1 MKYIFKTIIILF
13 AFSLLHNTEKLKFS
27 ADTAKS
33 SKNNNVITKVFK
45 DNVEIIDDVRILYTN
60 NATQYPDSNKVILL
74 GDVRMYENQ
83 DSLICEKLILYK
95 NDIDMYEASGN
106 VELYK
111 QCKTIK
117 AQNLNYYIDE

>member
-1 MKYIFKTIIILF
+1 VKYIFKTIIILF

-60 NATQYPDSNKVILL
+60 NATQYPDSNKVVLL

-95 NDIDMYEASGN
+95 NDIE
-106 VELYK
+106 K
-111 QCKTIK
+111 
-117 AQNLNYYIDE
+117 